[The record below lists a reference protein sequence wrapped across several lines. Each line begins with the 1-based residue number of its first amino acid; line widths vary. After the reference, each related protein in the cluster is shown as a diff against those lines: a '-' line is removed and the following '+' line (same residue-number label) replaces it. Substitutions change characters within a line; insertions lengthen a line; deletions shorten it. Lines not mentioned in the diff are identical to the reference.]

1 MKMSSSFPK
10 VKTWFLDLVFP
21 KFCVGCKK
29 EGSWLCKSCSQDIVS
44 VVSQVCPQC
53 GRLNLQGKYCSRCQK
68 GKFLKGIIA
77 ALYYKEGPTKEIIHN
92 IKYNSVTELAPILG
106 KAMAKALK
114 INLAKKDILIT
125 FAPLH
130 PRRLAQRGFN
140 QAELLAEVIA
150 KESKL
155 KLANLLLKKKNTKQQ
170 VELKGGKRRKNLA
183 GVFTFKKC
191 NIRGKTI
198 IIVDDVTTTG
208 ATLNECAKVFKEKGA
223 KVIWGLVVARG

>member
-1 MKMSSSFPK
+1 MASSTEIK
-10 VKTWFLDLVFP
+10 NWFLDLFFP

-29 EGSWLCKSCSQDIVS
+29 EGSWLCKSCQKNIIA

-77 ALYYKEGPTKEIIHN
+77 ALYYEEGPTKEIIHN
-92 IKYNSVTELAPILG
+92 LKYNSVIELAPVLG
-106 KAMAKALK
+106 KAMAKTLK
-114 INLAKKDILIT
+114 DNILGENIFIT
-125 FAPLH
+125 WAPLH

-140 QAELLAEVIA
+140 QSELLAKTIA

-155 KLANLLLKKKNTKQQ
+155 PMANLLLKKKNTKRQ
-170 VELKGGKRRKNLA
+170 VELKGDRRRKNLA

-191 NIRGKTI
+191 DIRGKTI
-198 IIVDDVTTTG
+198 VIIDDVTTTG
-208 ATLNECAKVFKEKGA
+208 ATLNECAKVLKEKGA
-223 KVIWGLVVARG
+223 KEIWGLVVARG